1 MEESESL
8 LDSEKM
14 ISDGGGN
21 FSLVLA
27 AGIFLGEGDR
37 LREVSEDGLSIDGD
51 RTGDADRLASDS
63 LSLVE
68 TLYSGRLCGGV
79 RDSERDRLGCGGR
92 GGR

>member
-14 ISDGGGN
+14 ISDGGN

-27 AGIFLGEGDR
+27 AGIFLGEGDG
-37 LREVSEDGLSIDGD
+37 LREVSEDGLSTDGD

-79 RDSERDRLGCGGR
+79 RDSERDRLGGGGR
-92 GGR
+92 GWR

>member
-14 ISDGGGN
+14 ISDGGD

-27 AGIFLGEGDR
+27 ADIFLGEGEGLGEASEDR
-37 LREVSEDGLSIDGD
+37 LSTDGD
-51 RTGDADRLASDS
+51 RTGDADRLTSDS
-63 LSLVE
+63 LSLVD

-79 RDSERDRLGCGGR
+79 RDSERDRLGGGGR
-92 GGR
+92 

>member
-14 ISDGGGN
+14 ISDGGN

-79 RDSERDRLGCGGR
+79 RDNERDRLGCGGR